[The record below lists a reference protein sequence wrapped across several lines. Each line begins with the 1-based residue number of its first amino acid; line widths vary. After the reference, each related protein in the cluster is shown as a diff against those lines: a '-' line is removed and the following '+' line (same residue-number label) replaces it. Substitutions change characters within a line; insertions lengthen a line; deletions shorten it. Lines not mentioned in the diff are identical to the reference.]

1 MRATFRTSRMA
12 VPMSSGA
19 GLPAGRPTT
28 MGAGSEAMTPKP
40 RGRDKGAWWIQT
52 VETEWLPTLAA
63 ARFPTVP
70 DGHGCLVWSS
80 NSLDGASPLGD
91 WGRPTRWQ
99 GRRR

>member
-1 MRATFRTSRMA
+1 
-12 VPMSSGA
+12 
-19 GLPAGRPTT
+19 LPAGRPTT